1 MNIES
6 ALESFIVEEIMLAR
20 KETKIDPDES
30 LLSSGILDSLGLL
43 RLVAFLEERFGVAV
57 EGDEVIPENFETIDS
72 IKNFIQHK
80 I

>member
-1 MNIES
+1 M
-6 ALESFIVEEIMLAR
+6 LIVKRPDEGLLGGMWEFPAG
-20 KETKIDPDES
+20 KIDPDES